1 MLKVSPSEISKFR
14 RCRRSWALTYFY
26 KWGVD
31 PARAPATSAAL
42 LGTRIH
48 ASLEAYYGYDID
60 PVSALGVIYEHEVA
74 KRPDAEA
81 ELVGEHSWA
90 HTMVSG
96 YLEWAAETGVD
107 EEYDVVAVERAVE
120 LPILLTNGEMAIVSG
135 KLDQIVRRKFDGAL
149 LVRDWKTVGTL
160 HKADLLVLDE
170 QMRIY
175 SAILTRA
182 SDGMRVDGAL
192 FAMLLRSK
200 RTARAKGPFYEQVHI
215 GYNGADHDSTIKRV
229 RGVLDD
235 MQRVARDL
243 TNGIGHHS
251 VAYPSPMTDRCSW
264 DCTFT
269 HVCSLFDDG
278 SRAWDA
284 MKGNYVQLD
293 PYHYRN
299 NELIDTVKAA
309 FGNPSPVIGEG
320 SNGNS
325 AA

>member
-1 MLKVSPSEISKFR
+1 MLKVSPSEIAKFR

-26 KWGVD
+26 KWGVN
-31 PARAPATSAAL
+31 PQYAPATSAAL

-48 ASLEAYYGYDID
+48 ASLEAYYGYNID
-60 PVSALGVIYEHEVA
+60 PVSALGVIYEHEVG
-74 KRPDAEA
+74 KRPECEV

-96 YLEWAAETGVD
+96 YLEWAAETGID
-107 EEYDVVAVERAVE
+107 EEYDVVDVERAVE
-120 LPILLTNGEMAIVSG
+120 VPVILTNGEMAIVTG

-149 LVRDWKTVGTL
+149 CVRDWKTVGTL
-160 HKADLLVLDE
+160 HKADMIVLDE
-170 QMRIY
+170 QMRVY
-175 SAILTRA
+175 SALLTRA

-215 GYNGADHDSTIKRV
+215 GYNGRDHVSMMDRL

-235 MQRVARDL
+235 MDQVTRQLSAGASHQV
-243 TNGIGHHS
+243 
-251 VAYPSPMTDRCSW
+251 VAYPNPMTDRCGW
-264 DCTFT
+264 DCNFKN
-269 HVCSLFDDG
+269 VCSLFDDG
-278 SRAWDA
+278 SRAEDA
-284 MKGNYVQLD
+284 MRGNFVQLD

-309 FGNPSPVIGEG
+309 FGNPAPVVEALHG
-320 SNGNS
+320 
-325 AA
+325 

>member
-14 RCRRSWALTYFY
+14 RCRRSWALTYYY

-31 PARAPATSAAL
+31 PQRASATSAAQ

-48 ASLEAYYGYDID
+48 ASLEAYYGYNIN
-60 PVSALGVIYEHEVA
+60 PLAALGVIYDYERE
-74 KRPDAEA
+74 KRPDADA
-81 ELVGEHSWA
+81 ELTAEQAWA
-90 HTMVSG
+90 VTMVDG
-96 YLEWAAETGVD
+96 YMQWAAETGID
-107 EEYDVVAVERAVE
+107 EEYDVVSVERAVE

-135 KLDQIVRRKFDGAL
+135 KLDQIVRRKYDGAL
-149 LVRDWKTVGTL
+149 CVRDWKTVGTL

-182 SDGMRVDGAL
+182 SEGMRVDGAI

-215 GYNGADHDSTIKRV
+215 GYNGADHNSTILRV

-235 MQRVARDL
+235 MDRVIKQLNAGVDHR
-243 TNGIGHHS
+243 TA
-251 VAYPSPMTDRCSW
+251 AYPHPMTDRCSW
-264 DCTFT
+264 DCSFT
-269 HVCSLFDDG
+269 HICPLHDDG

-284 MKGNYVQLD
+284 MRGNFIELD

-299 NELIDTVKAA
+299 NDLIDTVKAA
-309 FGNPSPVIGEG
+309 FGNPAPVVGEATDG
-320 SNGNS
+320 
-325 AA
+325 

>member
-1 MLKVSPSEISKFR
+1 MLRVSPSEISKFR
-14 RCRRSWALTYFY
+14 RCRRSWALTYYY

-31 PARAPATSAAL
+31 PMRAPATSAAL

-48 ASLEAYYGYDID
+48 AALEAYYGYDID
-60 PVSALGVIYEHEVA
+60 PVSALGVIYEHECN
-74 KRPDAEA
+74 KRPDAEE
-81 ELVGEHSWA
+81 ELTGERAWA
-90 HTMVSG
+90 MTMVSG
-96 YLEWAAETGVD
+96 YLDWAMETGID
-107 EEYDVVAVERAVE
+107 QEYDVVAVERAVE
-120 LPILLTNGEMAIVSG
+120 SPILLSNGEMAIVTG
-135 KLDQIVRRKFDGAL
+135 KLDQIIRRKFDGAL
-149 LVRDWKTVGTL
+149 CVRDWKSVGTM

-175 SAILTRA
+175 SALLTRA

-215 GYNGADHDSTIKRV
+215 SYNGADHDSTIR
-229 RGVLDD
+229 RLQGVLDD
-235 MQRVARDL
+235 MDRVIRQLNAGSDHR
-243 TNGIGHHS
+243 TA
-251 VAYPSPMTDRCSW
+251 AYPHPMTDRCGW
-264 DCTFT
+264 DCSFT
-269 HVCSLFDDG
+269 HMCALFDDG

-309 FGNPSPVIGEG
+309 FGNPSPVVGEG
-320 SNGNS
+320 TDG
-325 AA
+325 

>member
-14 RCRRSWALTYFY
+14 RCRRSWALTYYY

-31 PARAPATSAAL
+31 PMRAPATSAAL

-48 ASLEAYYGYDID
+48 AALEAYYGYDID
-60 PVSALGVIYEHEVA
+60 PVSALGVIYDHEIA
-74 KRPDAEA
+74 KRPDAEPD
-81 ELVGEHSWA
+81 LVGERDWA
-90 HTMVSG
+90 LTMVAG
-96 YLEWAAETGVD
+96 YLEWASETGVD

-120 LPILLTNGEMAIVSG
+120 VPVVLASGKTAIVNG
-135 KLDQIVRRKFDGAL
+135 KLDQIVRRKMDGAL
-149 LVRDWKTVGTL
+149 CLRDWKTVGSL

-182 SDGMRVDGAL
+182 ADGMRVDGAL

-200 RTARAKGPFYEQVHI
+200 RTSRAKGPFYEQVHI
-215 GYNGADHDSTIKRV
+215 SYNWTDHDSALKRV

-235 MQRVARDL
+235 MDRVISQLNEGADHR
-243 TNGIGHHS
+243 TT
-251 VAYPSPMTDRCSW
+251 AYPHPMTDRCGW
-264 DCTFT
+264 DCSFT
-269 HVCSLFDDG
+269 HVCALFDDG

-284 MKGNYVQLD
+284 MRGNYVQLD

-309 FGNPSPVIGEG
+309 FGDPSPVIGE
-320 SNGNS
+320 
-325 AA
+325 ATDV

>member
-1 MLKVSPSEISKFR
+1 MLKVSPSEIAKFR
-14 RCRRSWALTYFY
+14 RCRRSWALTYYY

-48 ASLEAYYGYDID
+48 ASLEAYYGYSID
-60 PVSALGVIYEHEVA
+60 PLSALGIIYDFEVA
-74 KRPDAEA
+74 RRPDAED
-81 ELVGEHSWA
+81 ELRGEEAWA

-96 YLEWAAETGVD
+96 YLDWAAETGVD

-120 LPILLTNGEMAIVSG
+120 VPILLTTGEMAIVTG
-135 KLDQIVRRKFDGAL
+135 KLDQIVRRKFDDAL
-149 LVRDWKTVGTL
+149 CIRDWKTVGTL

-170 QMRIY
+170 QMRVY

-215 GYNGADHDSTIKRV
+215 GYNGADHNSTMLRIQ
-229 RGVLDD
+229 GVLDD
-235 MQRVARDL
+235 MDRVIRQLNDGVDPRVA
-243 TNGIGHHS
+243 
-251 VAYPSPMTDRCSW
+251 VYPSPMTDRCGW
-264 DCTFT
+264 DCSFT
-269 HVCSLFDDG
+269 HMCSLFDDG

-299 NELIDTVKAA
+299 NDLIDTVKAA

-320 SNGNS
+320 TDG
-325 AA
+325 

>member
-14 RCRRSWALTYFY
+14 RCRRSWALTYHY

-48 ASLEAYYGYDID
+48 AALEAYYGYDID
-60 PVSALGVIYEHEVA
+60 PVAAIDAIYRHELL
-74 KRPDAEA
+74 KRPDADA
-81 ELVGEHSWA
+81 ELTAEYSWA
-90 HTMVSG
+90 RTMVSG
-96 YLEWAAETGVD
+96 YLEWATETGID

-120 LPILLTNGEMAIVSG
+120 VPILLTNGEMAIISG
-135 KLDQIVRRKFDGAL
+135 KLDQIVRRKFDSAL

-160 HKADLLVLDE
+160 HKADLLFLDE

-182 SDGMRVDGAL
+182 SDGMRVDGAI

-215 GYNGADHDSTIKRV
+215 SYNGYDHDSTIKRV

-235 MQRVARDL
+235 MDRVIRQLNSGVDHR
-243 TNGIGHHS
+243 TT
-251 VAYPSPMTDRCSW
+251 AYPHPMTDRCGW

-299 NELIDTVKAA
+299 NELIDAVKAA
-309 FGNPSPVIGEG
+309 FGNPSPVIGE
-320 SNGNS
+320 

>member
-1 MLKVSPSEISKFR
+1 MLKVSPSELSKFR

-48 ASLEAYYGYDID
+48 AALEAYYGYDID
-60 PVSALGVIYEHEVA
+60 PVSALGVIYEHEKH
-74 KRPDAEA
+74 KRPDAEG
-81 ELVGEHSWA
+81 ELEGEHAWA

-96 YLEWAAETGVD
+96 YLQWAAETGVD

-120 LPILLTNGEMAIVSG
+120 VPILLTNGEMAVISG
-135 KLDQIVRRKFDGAL
+135 KLDQIVRRKFDGAIL
-149 LVRDWKTVGTL
+149 LRDWKTVGSL

-175 SAILTRA
+175 SALLTRA

-200 RTARAKGPFYEQVHI
+200 RTARARGPFYEQVHI

-229 RGVLDD
+229 RGALDD
-235 MQRVARDL
+235 MNRVIRQLREGVDHRTA
-243 TNGIGHHS
+243 
-251 VAYPSPMTDRCSW
+251 AYPHPMTDRCGW

-284 MKGNYVQLD
+284 MKGNFQKVD
-293 PYHYRN
+293 PYAYRSN
-299 NELIDTVKAA
+299 DLID
-309 FGNPSPVIGEG
+309 VIRRELGH
-320 SNGNS
+320 
-325 AA
+325 A